1 MTTNAKNNSEFLKNM
16 AFKKVDHQP
25 QRADYQSNQPGNSM
39 PFSDARGNYQR
50 NIGFDTGR
58 FKDSKVYIV
67 GGGIGGL
74 AAAYYFIR
82 DAHIPGENITFLEEL
97 AVQGGSLDGA
107 GNAKDGY
114 IMRGG
119 REMITTYE
127 NFWDMFQDIPALEL
141 PEPYSVLDEYRLIN
155 DNDPNYSKARL
166 IHNKGDIKD
175 FHKFNLS
182 KADQL
187 AIVRLLLKNQD
198 ELDNLTIEDYFSQS
212 FLDSNFWT
220 LWRSMFAFENWH
232 SLLEC
237 KLYMHRFLEALDGIK
252 DMSTLLFS
260 KYNQYDSFVVP
271 AQKFLINKGVKLQSD
286 TLVTAVDFE
295 QQGDKKIVKGLTT
308 TQQGQ
313 QVHIPVR
320 DNDFVIITTG
330 SMTEDTR
337 YGTSDTAPDIR
348 LTDDEMGKTKGW
360 VLWNDLAKQSAVFGR
375 PEKFNRRVPK
385 SAWMSATLTC
395 KDSALLRKISE
406 KYCVNPPLSGKTVT
420 GGIVTITDSNW
431 LMSFTINRQPQFLD
445 QPKDVVVIWV
455 YGLLMDKKGNYV
467 PKTMP
472 ECTGHEIVMELLY
485 HLDLLEQKD
494 DILANTI
501 ANTAYMPYITSMFM
515 PRAKGDRPQIV
526 PEGCTNLGLIG
537 QFVETNNDVVF
548 TVETSV
554 RSARVAVY
562 TLTDCN
568 KQVPDIVPT
577 QYDIRNML
585 RSASTLNDDQGFI
598 GEGLLRRVLA
608 NTYYE
613 HILPPLAKKAH
624 KDSSLMQTLAEQF
637 EVVKAFWHKEGQK
650 DEQKAQDKK

>member
-16 AFKKVDHQP
+16 ALKEVDHQP

-39 PFSDARGNYQR
+39 PFGDARGNYQR

-166 IHNKGDIKD
+166 IHNKGEIKD
-175 FHKFNLS
+175 FHKFNLN

-252 DMSTLLFS
+252 DMSTLLFA

-271 AQKFLINKGVKLQSD
+271 AQKFLINKGVNLQSD

-295 QQGDKKIVKGLTT
+295 QQGDKRIVKGLTT

-348 LTDDEMGKTKGW
+348 LTDDTMGKTKGW

-577 QYDIRNML
+577 QYDIRNIL

-598 GEGLLRRVLA
+598 GEGILRRVLA

-613 HILPPLAKKAH
+613 HILPPVAKKAH
-624 KDSSLMQTLAEQF
+624 KDSSLMQSLAEQF

>member
-25 QRADYQSNQPGNSM
+25 QRADYQSNQPGSSM

-141 PEPYSVLDEYRLIN
+141 PDPYSVLDEYRLIN

-175 FHKFNLS
+175 FHKFNLN

-252 DMSTLLFS
+252 DMSTLLFA

-577 QYDIRNML
+577 QYDIRNIL

-598 GEGLLRRVLA
+598 GEGILRRVLA

-613 HILPPLAKKAH
+613 HILPPVAKKAP
-624 KDSSLMQTLAEQF
+624 KDSSLMQSLAEQF

>member
-16 AFKKVDHQP
+16 ALKEVDHQP

-39 PFSDARGNYQR
+39 PFGDARGNYQR

-166 IHNKGDIKD
+166 IHNKGEIKD
-175 FHKFNLS
+175 FHKFNLN

-252 DMSTLLFS
+252 DMSTLLFA

-271 AQKFLINKGVKLQSD
+271 AQKFLINKGVNLQSD

-295 QQGDKKIVKGLTT
+295 QQGDKRIVKGLTT

-348 LTDDEMGKTKGW
+348 LTDDTMGKTKGW

-395 KDSALLRKISE
+395 KDSALLRTISE

-577 QYDIRNML
+577 QYDIRNIL

-598 GEGLLRRVLA
+598 GEGILRRVLA

-613 HILPPLAKKAH
+613 HILPPVAKKAH
-624 KDSSLMQTLAEQF
+624 KDSSLMQSLAEQF